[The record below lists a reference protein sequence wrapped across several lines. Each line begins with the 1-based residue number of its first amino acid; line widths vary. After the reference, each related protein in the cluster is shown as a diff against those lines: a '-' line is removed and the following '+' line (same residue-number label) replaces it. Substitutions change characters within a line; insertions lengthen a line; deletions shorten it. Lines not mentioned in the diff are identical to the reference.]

1 MFSHEK
7 KEILPLTTTQMDPEG
22 ILLSEISQKKTNV
35 VQSHFYVE
43 SKNTDLE
50 NTESSGGYQ
59 QLEVGK
65 CRDVGRWVQTCS

>member
-22 ILLSEISQKKTNV
+22 VLLSEISQKKTNV

-50 NTESSGGYQ
+50 NTELRGGSKLVGLSSELGC
-59 QLEVGK
+59 
-65 CRDVGRWVQTCS
+65 CRGNRS